1 MLLNISVNKATNFKW
16 DTVDFKHKQE
26 ILPYLSLLH
35 QQTHIPILYV
45 THSQQEVTHLADYVM
60 IMEEGHVLASGT
72 LPETMGFGLITNAAP
87 RIEKPNRQK

>member
-45 THSQQEVTHLADYVM
+45 THSQQEVTHYALGRLCNDYGGRTCSS
-60 IMEEGHVLASGT
+60 IGNTA
-72 LPETMGFGLITNAAP
+72 
-87 RIEKPNRQK
+87 